1 MHGSNLHIAGIH
13 DFSIAIH
20 IAVVHDSILHIT
32 GIDDFSI
39 AVHIAVVQ
47 DWMSLKITHY
57 DKSSLSITQLKMKHH
72 LR

>member
-1 MHGSNLHIAGIH
+1 MHGSILHITGVQ
-13 DFSIAIH
+13 DFSIALH
-20 IAVVHDSILHIT
+20 IAVVHDSILHIN

-47 DWMSLKITHY
+47 DWMSLKITRY
-57 DKSSLSITQLKMKHH
+57 DKSSLSINQLKMKRH